1 MRPSAFAITAGIAAV
16 AVFSPASHGQKR
28 DITTEEVKEYF
39 AQVQRDVTDLV
50 RKGDVAGIR
59 QWTDRNLAD
68 DARFKV
74 MIEAMHEDKPKMW
87 SVIDLGKADAEQL
100 QAELGQGVVRSIQDY
115 SLRIEVRK
123 VVSHGADAAT
133 VTTAWSD
140 SGKLAPPAATAAD
153 QAQSKGGQA
162 PQTGARPRTIEI
174 KRNFECDQLLVRDE
188 GRLKVGLSGCRGQV
202 HF

>member
-1 MRPSAFAITAGIAAV
+1 MRPSTFAIITGVAAV
-16 AVFSPASHGQKR
+16 VAFSAASHAQKR
-28 DITTEEVKEYF
+28 EITTEEVKDYF
-39 AQVQRDVTDLV
+39 AHVQWDVTDLV

-59 QWTDRNLAD
+59 QWTARNLAD

-74 MIEAMHEDKPKMW
+74 MIEAMHEDNPKMW

-115 SLRIEVRK
+115 SLRIDVRK

-140 SGKLAPPAATAAD
+140 SGKLAPPAATAAEPV
-153 QAQSKGGQA
+153 QGKSGQT
-162 PQTGARPRTIEI
+162 PQTETQSRTIEI
-174 KRNFECDQLLVRDE
+174 KRMFECDQLLVRDE
-188 GRLKVGLSGCRGQV
+188 GRLKVSLSGCKGQV

>member
-1 MRPSAFAITAGIAAV
+1 MRPSTFAIITGVAAV
-16 AVFSPASHGQKR
+16 VAFSAASHAQKR
-28 DITTEEVKEYF
+28 EITTEEVKDYF
-39 AQVQRDVTDLV
+39 AHVQWDVTDLV

-59 QWTDRNLAD
+59 RWTARNLAD

-74 MIEAMHEDKPKMW
+74 MIEAMHEDNPKMW

-115 SLRIEVRK
+115 SLRIDVRK

-140 SGKLAPPAATAAD
+140 SGKLAPPAATAAE
-153 QAQSKGGQA
+153 QVQPESGQT
-162 PQTGARPRTIEI
+162 PQTETQSRTIEI
-174 KRNFECDQLLVRDE
+174 KRMFECDQLLVRDE
-188 GRLKVGLSGCRGQV
+188 GRLKVSLSGCKGQV

>member
-1 MRPSAFAITAGIAAV
+1 MRPSTFAKITGVAAV
-16 AVFSPASHGQKR
+16 VAFSAASYAQKR
-28 DITTEEVKEYF
+28 EITTEEVKDYF
-39 AQVQRDVTDLV
+39 AHVQWDVTDLV

-59 QWTDRNLAD
+59 QWTARNLAD

-74 MIEAMHEDKPKMW
+74 MIEAMHEDNPKMW

-115 SLRIEVRK
+115 SLRIDVRK

-140 SGKLAPPAATAAD
+140 SGKLAPPAATAAE
-153 QAQSKGGQA
+153 QVRKSGQT
-162 PQTGARPRTIEI
+162 PQTETQSRTIEI
-174 KRNFECDQLLVRDE
+174 KRMFECDQLLVRDE
-188 GRLKVGLSGCRGQV
+188 GRLKVSLSGCKGQV

>member
-1 MRPSAFAITAGIAAV
+1 MRSSAFAIITGVAAV
-16 AVFSPASHGQKR
+16 VAFSAASHAQKR
-28 DITTEEVKEYF
+28 EITTEEVKDYF
-39 AQVQRDVTDLV
+39 AHVQRDVTDLV

-59 QWTDRNLAD
+59 QWTARNLAD

-74 MIEAMHEDKPKMW
+74 MIEAMHEDNPKMW

-115 SLRIEVRK
+115 SLRIELRK
-123 VVSHGADAAT
+123 AVSHGADAAT

-140 SGKLAPPAATAAD
+140 SGKLAPPAATAAE
-153 QAQSKGGQA
+153 QVQGKSGQT
-162 PQTGARPRTIEI
+162 PQTETQSRTIEI
-174 KRNFECDQLLVRDE
+174 KRMFECDQLLVRDE
-188 GRLKVGLSGCRGQV
+188 GRLKVSLSGCKGQV

>member
-1 MRPSAFAITAGIAAV
+1 MRPSTFAITTGVAAV
-16 AVFSPASHGQKR
+16 VALSAAAHAQKR
-28 DITTEEVKEYF
+28 EITTEEAKDYF

-59 QWTDRNLAD
+59 QWTARNLAD

-74 MIEAMHEDKPKMW
+74 MIEAMHEDSPKMW

-115 SLRIEVRK
+115 SLRIELHK
-123 VVSHGADAAT
+123 AVSHGADAAT

-140 SGKLAPPAATAAD
+140 SGKLVPPAATAAE
-153 QAQSKGGQA
+153 QVQGKSGQT
-162 PQTGARPRTIEI
+162 PQTGTQSRTIEI
-174 KRNFECDQLLVRDE
+174 KRMFECDQLLVRDE
-188 GRLKVGLSGCRGQV
+188 GRLKVSLSGCKGQV

>member
-1 MRPSAFAITAGIAAV
+1 MRPSSFAIITGVAAV
-16 AVFSPASHGQKR
+16 VAFSAASHAQKR
-28 DITTEEVKEYF
+28 EITTEEVKDYF
-39 AQVQRDVTDLV
+39 AHVQWDVTDLV

-59 QWTDRNLAD
+59 RWTARNLAD

-74 MIEAMHEDKPKMW
+74 MIEAMHEDNPKMW

-115 SLRIEVRK
+115 SLRIDVRK

-140 SGKLAPPAATAAD
+140 SGKLAPPAATAAE
-153 QAQSKGGQA
+153 QVQGKSGQT
-162 PQTGARPRTIEI
+162 PQTETQSRTIEI
-174 KRNFECDQLLVRDE
+174 KRMFECDQLLVRDE
-188 GRLKVGLSGCRGQV
+188 GRLKVSLSGCKGQV